1 MSVTVTVR
9 DQSMKGETLRESM
22 LEFLTEKVT
31 VRELIR
37 SRVYQEVREY
47 NAKQPQYFHGLV
59 QPTDAEKT
67 LNGYKIRKARM
78 IDWEGQYK
86 AAVEA
91 FERKQVL
98 VLADDRQLDQL
109 AEELVLRHDTKVTF
123 IKLVFLTGG

>member
-109 AEELVLRHDTKVTF
+109 AEELVLRPDTKVTF